1 MIDRP
6 FLTTERLE
14 LWRPQTGDLKAMH
27 AIVTDPQTGRFLGSS
42 APLHEHATRFMRG
55 AGSWFLYGYG
65 PLMLRLRGSETLIGN
80 CGVFHTFRGLGSD
93 FDDNPEAGWIVAAE
107 HVGKGLASEA
117 MRAVLGW
124 FELEHGRQRIVC
136 MISPEN
142 EPSLRMAKGLGFAP
156 MRETVLSDGAVVR
169 LLERAASARA
179 ATN

>member
-14 LWRPQTGDLKAMH
+14 LWWPQSGDLKAMH
-27 AIVTDPQTGRFLGSS
+27 AIVSHPQTGRFLGSS
-42 APLHEHATRFMRG
+42 AALHEHATRFMRG

-107 HVGKGLASEA
+107 HVGKGLAGEA
-117 MRAVLGW
+117 MRAVLDW
-124 FELEHGRQRIVC
+124 FDREHGPRRIVC
-136 MISPEN
+136 MIAVGN
-142 EPSLRMAKGLGFAP
+142 EPSLKLAARLGFTPLRHATLP
-156 MRETVLSDGAVVR
+156 GEDTAQ
-169 LLERAASARA
+169 LLERLPG
-179 ATN
+179 